1 MLEYDR
7 EASPSWETLETP
19 ILLALDRLCPLHAP
33 EPLAA
38 HHRRFSAGAATR
50 PRTGCPS
57 STRAI
62 RVAQTGTPRMKLWVP
77 SIGSMTQR
85 RGPWPV
91 VSNSSPS
98 TASLGRVRLR

>member
-1 MLEYDR
+1 MLEYDI
-7 EASPSWETLETP
+7 EASPTCEIFETP
-19 ILLALDRLCPLHAP
+19 ILLALDRLRPHHAP

-38 HHRRFSAGAATR
+38 HQRRLSAGAATR
-50 PRTGCPS
+50 PRTGWPS

-62 RVAQTGTPRMKLWVP
+62 SVAQTGTPRMKLWVQ

-98 TASLGRVRLR
+98 TAS